1 MNVLFLSNLCSRT
14 GSLDICLPRALF
26 LVGLLA
32 SGLLALAVWGGFHLG
47 ERHAGQTVVDHEVA
61 ALRDMLVEE
70 RRSLAAIGAE
80 QRAHLDALALRVAE
94 LRARLI
100 RLDALGDR
108 LVEVGKLDKG
118 EFDFTAEPPVG
129 GVELTLA
136 GEDASV
142 ADLGTDMERINAL
155 LEDRET
161 KLLTL
166 ERMLMARELMAEVTP
181 SGRPVKKGWLSSG
194 FGKRTDPFTGKKSYH
209 RGIDFAGKPGSDI
222 IAVAAGVVT
231 RSEYQSGYGNLV
243 EIRHADG
250 YSTVYA
256 HNKENLVGVGDV
268 VGKGETIAL
277 LGNTGRSS
285 GPHVHL
291 EVHRNSK
298 IVNPRRFVR

>member
-1 MNVLFLSNLCSRT
+1 MNVIFFSNLCSRT
-14 GSLDICLPRALF
+14 GSLDICMPRVVVL
-26 LVGLLA
+26 
-32 SGLLALAVWGGFHLG
+32 SGLLFAGVVGLAAWGGFELG
-47 ERHAGQTVVDHEVA
+47 ERHGSEAAVDTEVE
-61 ALRDMLVEE
+61 ALRDLLADE
-70 RRSLAAIGAE
+70 RRDLEAIEAE
-80 QRAHLDALALRVAE
+80 QRAHLDALALNVAE

-129 GVELTLA
+129 GVGQATA

-142 ADLGTDMERINAL
+142 SDLSDDMQRIRAL
-155 LEDRET
+155 LDDRET

-166 ERMLMARELMAEVTP
+166 EQMLMDRELMAEVTP

-194 FGKRTDPFTGKKSYH
+194 FGKRTDPFTGKRSYH
-209 RGIDFAGKPGSDI
+209 RGIDFAGKPGTDI
-222 IAVAAGVVT
+222 IAVASGVVT

-256 HNKENLVGVGDV
+256 HNKENLVEVGDV

-291 EVHRNSK
+291 EVHRNGK